1 MARQVT
7 ADANWN
13 RDRAPEYPSSAGT
26 KTSTDGLPA
35 TETATEARAGVTG
48 HNASL
53 VLVISTAAVIVA
65 FAVIYFVFWAR

>member
-13 RDRAPEYPSSAGT
+13 RDKAPEYPPAAGA
-26 KTSTDGLPA
+26 KVSTEAHGA
-35 TETATEARAGVTG
+35 VETATEARAGVTG

-53 VLVISTAAVIVA
+53 VLAISTAAVIVA
-65 FAVIYFVFWAR
+65 FAVIWLVFWG